1 MSTGKTLL
9 ALALSA
15 LLPAGAAWAAN
26 NDTLI
31 YCSEASPESFNP
43 QIASSGPSFVAS
55 SQVLYNRLINFDPV
69 KNTPVPSLAESWTIS
84 PDGKTYTFTLR
95 KGVKFNSNK
104 YFKPTRDFNADDVI
118 FSVMRQKD
126 PKHPYHNVSQGNYEY
141 FNDVGLDKLI
151 QDVKKVD
158 DYHVQFTLS
167 EPNAA
172 FLADWGMDFASI
184 LSAEYADA
192 MLKKGTPENVDTWP
206 IGTGPY
212 VLQQY
217 KVDSLIRYVA
227 NPNYW
232 DGEVPTKHLI
242 FSITPNVETRLAKLQ
257 TNECQ
262 IIPAPSPVQF
272 EVIKNNKDLTL
283 HSVDALNVGYLAFN
297 TEKKPFDNVLVRQAL
312 NYATDKKA
320 IVNAVFMGSGTVAK
334 SPIPPNMMGFNNE
347 LKDYSYDPE
356 KAKALLKQA
365 GLEKGADVTLWSMPV
380 QRPYN
385 PNSRRI
391 AEMIQS
397 DWAKVGVKAKIVS
410 YEWGEYLSG
419 MRKGEHDSALFGWMS
434 DNGDPDN
441 FADVLLGCNS
451 IKTGSNAARWCDKDY
466 DSLVQKA
473 KLTSNPAERA
483 KLYGQAQEIF
493 YQQAPWIALANG
505 KTFYATRSNVTGYS
519 VSLMGSDF
527 SKAKLNKHFIAGWR
541 LRLTRPT
548 FCTRRPGKRS
558 ATGHVRRSDNVTFKR
573 RDRPRGCRHRRE
585 RDCPYER
592 TAD

>member
-1 MSTGKTLL
+1 MTTGKTLL
-9 ALALSA
+9 ALALST
-15 LLPAGAAWAAN
+15 LLPASAAFAAS

-55 SQVLYNRLINFDPV
+55 SQVLYNRLVTFDPV
-69 KNTPVPSLAESWTIS
+69 KNTPVPSLATEWKVSD
-84 PDGKTYTFTLR
+84 DGKTWTFTLR
-95 KGVKFNSNK
+95 QGVKFNSNK

-118 FSVMRQKD
+118 FSVMRQMD
-126 PKHPYHNVSQGNYEY
+126 AKHPYHNVSQGNYEY
-141 FNDVGLDKLI
+141 FTDVGLDKLI
-151 QDVKKVD
+151 KVVKKVD
-158 DYHVQFTLS
+158 DNHVQFVLN

-192 MLKKGTPENVDTWP
+192 MLKKGTPENVDNWP

-212 VLQQY
+212 ALQQY
-217 KVDSLIRYVA
+217 KTDALIRYIA

-232 DGEVPTKHLI
+232 DGPVPTKHLI
-242 FSITPNVETRLAKLQ
+242 FSITPDVQTRLAKLQ

-262 IIPAPSPVQF
+262 IIPAPAPVQF
-272 EVIKNNKDLTL
+272 EQIKKNKDLTL
-283 HSVDALNVGYLAFN
+283 HTVEALNVGYLAFN

-320 IVNAVFMGSGTVAK
+320 IVNAVFLGSASVAK
-334 SPIPPNMMGFNNE
+334 SPLPPNMLGYKKE
-347 LKDYSYDPE
+347 LPEYSYDPE

-365 GLEKGADVTLWSMPV
+365 GLEKGFEATLWSMPV

-419 MRKGEHDSALFGWMS
+419 MRKGEHDTALFGWMS

-441 FADVLLGCNS
+441 FADTLLGCDS
-451 IKTGSNAARWCDKDY
+451 VKTGSNAARWCDKPY
-466 DSLVQKA
+466 DDLVKKA
-473 KLTSNPAERA
+473 KLVSDPAERA

-493 YQQAPWIALANG
+493 YKQAPWIPLANG

-527 SKAKLNKHFIAGWR
+527 SKAKLN
-541 LRLTRPT
+541 
-548 FCTRRPGKRS
+548 
-558 ATGHVRRSDNVTFKR
+558 
-573 RDRPRGCRHRRE
+573 
-585 RDCPYER
+585 
-592 TAD
+592 

>member
-1 MSTGKTLL
+1 MKTGKTLL
-9 ALALSA
+9 GLLLSA
-15 LLPAGAAWAAN
+15 LLPASAIAAN
-26 NDTLI
+26 SDTII

-55 SQVLYNRLINFDPV
+55 SQVLYNRLVNFDP
-69 KNTPVPSLAESWTIS
+69 KTNTPVPSLATEWKVS
-84 PDGKTYTFTLR
+84 PDGKTWTFTLR

-104 YFKPTRDFNADDVI
+104 FFKPTRDFNADDVI

-126 PKHPYHNVSQGNYEY
+126 ASHPYHKVSQGNYEY
-141 FNDVGLDKLI
+141 FQDVGLDKLI
-151 QDVKKVD
+151 TDVKKLD

-192 MLKKGTPENVDTWP
+192 MLKKGTPENVDNWP

-212 VLQQY
+212 ALQQY
-217 KVDSLIRYVA
+217 KVDSLIRYIA
-227 NPNYW
+227 NPSYW

-242 FSITPNVETRLAKLQ
+242 FSITPNVETRLAKLK

-272 EVIKNNKDLTL
+272 EQIKADKNLTL
-283 HSVDALNVGYLAFN
+283 HSVEALNVGYLAFN

-312 NYATDKKA
+312 NYAVDKKS
-320 IVNAVFMGSGTVAK
+320 IINAVFMGSGSVAK
-334 SPIPPNMMGFNNE
+334 SPIPPNMMGFNKD
-347 LKDYSYDPE
+347 LKDYDYDPQ

-365 GLEKGADVTLWSMPV
+365 GLEKGFEATLWSMPV

-385 PNSRRI
+385 PNSKRI

-419 MRKGEHDSALFGWMS
+419 IRKGEHDAALYGWMS

-441 FADVLLGCNS
+441 FADVLLSCDS
-451 IKTGSNAARWCDKDY
+451 IQSGSNAARWCDKPYTALID
-466 DSLVQKA
+466 QA
-473 KLTSNPAERA
+473 KRVSAPEERA
-483 KLYGQAQEIF
+483 KLYEQAQEIF
-493 YQQAPWIALANG
+493 YQQAPWVPLANG
-505 KTFYATRSNVTGYS
+505 RTFYATRSNVTGYS

-527 SKAKLNKHFIAGWR
+527 SKAKIH
-541 LRLTRPT
+541 
-548 FCTRRPGKRS
+548 
-558 ATGHVRRSDNVTFKR
+558 
-573 RDRPRGCRHRRE
+573 
-585 RDCPYER
+585 
-592 TAD
+592 

>member
-15 LLPAGAAWAAN
+15 VLPTGAALAAN
-26 NDTLI
+26 NDTI
-31 YCSEASPESFNP
+31 VYCSEASPESFNP

-69 KNTPVPSLAESWTIS
+69 KNTPVPSLATDWTIS
-84 PDGKTYTFTLR
+84 EDGKTYTFTLR
-95 KGVKFNSNK
+95 QGVKFNSNK
-104 YFKPTRDFNADDVI
+104 FFKPTRDFNADDVI
-118 FSVMRQKD
+118 FSVLRQKEAT
-126 PKHPYHNVSQGNYEY
+126 HPYHNVSQGSYEY
-141 FNDVGLDKLI
+141 FNDVGFDKLI
-151 QDVKKVD
+151 KEVKKVD
-158 DYHVQFTLS
+158 DYHVQFVLS
-167 EPNAA
+167 EQNAA

-192 MLKKGTPENVDTWP
+192 MLKKGTPENVDNWP

-217 KVDSLIRYVA
+217 KQDSQIRYLA

-232 DGEVPTKHLI
+232 DGEVPTTHLI
-242 FSITPNVETRLAKLQ
+242 FSITPNVQTRMAKLQ

-272 EVIKNNKDLTL
+272 DEIKKNKDLTL
-283 HSVDALNVGYLAFN
+283 HAVEALNVGYLAFN

-312 NYATDKKA
+312 NYATDKQA
-320 IVNAVFMGSGTVAK
+320 IVKAVFLGSAKVAK
-334 SPIPPNMMGFNNE
+334 SPIPPNMMGFNPE
-347 LKDYSYDPE
+347 LKDYAYDPE

-365 GLEKGADVTLWSMPV
+365 GQEKGFEVTLWSMPV

-451 IKTGSNAARWCDKDY
+451 IKTGSNAARWCDKEY

-473 KLTSNPAERA
+473 KLVSKPEERV
-483 KLYGQAQEIF
+483 KLYQQAQEIY

-505 KTFYATRSNVTGYS
+505 KTFYATRNNVTGYS

-527 SKAKLNKHFIAGWR
+527 SKAKLN
-541 LRLTRPT
+541 
-548 FCTRRPGKRS
+548 
-558 ATGHVRRSDNVTFKR
+558 
-573 RDRPRGCRHRRE
+573 
-585 RDCPYER
+585 
-592 TAD
+592 

>member
-1 MSTGKTLL
+1 VLRLAPDKKVKQGDTMSTGKTLL
-9 ALALSA
+9 ALALST
-15 LLPAGAAWAAN
+15 LLPASAAMAAA

-43 QIASSGPSFVAS
+43 QIASSGPTFVAS

-69 KNTPVPSLAESWTIS
+69 KNTPTPSLATEWKIS

-95 KGVKFNSNK
+95 QGVKFNSNK
-104 YFKPTRDFNADDVI
+104 NFKPTRDFNADDVV
-118 FSVMRQKD
+118 FSVLRQKD
-126 PKHPYHNVSQGNYEY
+126 ANHPYHKVSQGNYEY
-141 FNDVGLDKLI
+141 FHDVGLDKLI
-151 QDVKKVD
+151 KEVKKLD
-158 DYHVQFTLS
+158 DYHVQFVLS

-192 MLKKGTPENVDTWP
+192 MMKKGTPEYVDTWP

-217 KVDSLIRYVA
+217 KVDSLIRYAA

-242 FSITPNVETRLAKLQ
+242 FSITPNVQTRLAKLQ

-262 IIPAPSPVQF
+262 IIPAPAPVQF
-272 EVIKNNKDLTL
+272 DEINKNKDLTL
-283 HSVDALNVGYLAFN
+283 HKVDALNVGYLAFN
-297 TEKKPFDNVLVRQAL
+297 TEKKPLDNVLVRQAL

-320 IVNAVFMGSGTVAK
+320 IVNAVFLGSATVAK
-334 SPIPPNMMGFNNE
+334 SPLPPNMLGFD
-347 LKDYSYDPE
+347 KDLQDYGYDLQ

-365 GLEKGADVTLWSMPV
+365 GLEKGFEITLWSMPV

-385 PNSRRI
+385 PNSKRI
-391 AEMIQS
+391 AEMLQS
-397 DWAKVGVKAKIVS
+397 DWEKVGVKAKIVS
-410 YEWGEYLSG
+410 YEWGEYLAG
-419 MRKGEHDSALFGWMS
+419 MRKGEHDTALFGWMS

-441 FADVLLGCNS
+441 FAEVLLGCNS
-451 IKTGSNAARWCDKDY
+451 IKTGSNAARWCDKTY
-466 DSLVQKA
+466 DGLVQQA
-473 KLTSNPAERA
+473 RLTSVPAERA

-505 KTFYATRSNVTGYS
+505 KTFYATRSNVSGYS

-527 SKAKLNKHFIAGWR
+527 SKAKLN
-541 LRLTRPT
+541 
-548 FCTRRPGKRS
+548 
-558 ATGHVRRSDNVTFKR
+558 
-573 RDRPRGCRHRRE
+573 
-585 RDCPYER
+585 
-592 TAD
+592 

>member
-9 ALALSA
+9 ALALST
-15 LLPAGAAWAAN
+15 LLPASAAMAAA

-43 QIASSGPSFVAS
+43 QIASSGPTFVAS

-69 KNTPVPSLAESWTIS
+69 NNTPTPSLATEWKIS

-95 KGVKFNSNK
+95 QGVKFNSNK
-104 YFKPTRDFNADDVI
+104 NFKPTRDFNADDVL
-118 FSVMRQKD
+118 FSVLRQKD
-126 PKHPYHNVSQGNYEY
+126 PNHPYHKVSQGNYEY
-141 FNDVGLDKLI
+141 FHDVGLDTLI
-151 QDVKKVD
+151 KEVKKLD
-158 DYHVQFTLS
+158 DYHVQFVLS

-172 FLADWGMDFASI
+172 FLADWGMDFASL

-192 MLKKGTPENVDTWP
+192 MLKKGTPEYVDTWP

-217 KVDSLIRYVA
+217 KVDSLIRYAA

-242 FSITPNVETRLAKLQ
+242 FSITPNVQTRLAKLQ

-262 IIPAPSPVQF
+262 IIPAPAPVQF
-272 EVIKNNKDLTL
+272 DEINNNKDLTL
-283 HSVDALNVGYLAFN
+283 HKVDALNVGYLAFN
-297 TEKKPFDNVLVRQAL
+297 TEKKPLDNVLVRQAL

-320 IVNAVFMGSGTVAK
+320 IVNAVFLGSATVAK
-334 SPIPPNMMGFNNE
+334 SPLPPNMLGFD
-347 LKDYSYDPE
+347 KDLQDYGYDPQ

-365 GLEKGADVTLWSMPV
+365 GLEKGFEITLWSMPV

-385 PNSRRI
+385 PNSKRI
-391 AEMIQS
+391 AEMLQS
-397 DWAKVGVKAKIVS
+397 DWEKVGVKAKIVS
-410 YEWGEYLSG
+410 YEWGEYLAG
-419 MRKGEHDSALFGWMS
+419 MRKGEHDTALFGWMS

-441 FADVLLGCNS
+441 FAEVLLGCNS
-451 IKTGSNAARWCDKDY
+451 IKTGSNAARWCDKTY
-466 DSLVQKA
+466 DGLVQRA
-473 KLTSNPAERA
+473 RLTSVPAERA

-505 KTFYATRSNVTGYS
+505 KTFYATRSNVSGYS

-527 SKAKLNKHFIAGWR
+527 SKAKLN
-541 LRLTRPT
+541 
-548 FCTRRPGKRS
+548 
-558 ATGHVRRSDNVTFKR
+558 
-573 RDRPRGCRHRRE
+573 
-585 RDCPYER
+585 
-592 TAD
+592 

>member
-1 MSTGKTLL
+1 MTTGKTLL
-9 ALALSA
+9 ALALST
-15 LLPAGAAWAAN
+15 LLPASAAFAAS

-55 SQVLYNRLINFDPV
+55 SQVLYNRLVTFDPV
-69 KNTPVPSLAESWTIS
+69 KNTPVPSLATEWKVSD
-84 PDGKTYTFTLR
+84 DGKTWTFTLR
-95 KGVKFNSNK
+95 QGVKFNSNK

-118 FSVMRQKD
+118 FSVMRQMD
-126 PKHPYHNVSQGNYEY
+126 AKHPYHNVSKGNYEY
-141 FNDVGLDKLI
+141 FTDVGLDKLI
-151 QDVKKVD
+151 KEVKKVD
-158 DYHVQFTLS
+158 DYHVQFVLN

-192 MLKKGTPENVDTWP
+192 MLKKGTPENVDNWP

-212 VLQQY
+212 ALQQY
-217 KVDSLIRYVA
+217 KTDALIRYIA

-232 DGEVPTKHLI
+232 EGPVPTMHLI
-242 FSITPNVETRLAKLQ
+242 FSITPDVQTRLAKLQ

-262 IIPAPSPVQF
+262 IIPAPAPVQF
-272 EVIKNNKDLTL
+272 EQIKKNKDLTL
-283 HSVDALNVGYLAFN
+283 HTVEALNVGYLAFN

-320 IVNAVFMGSGTVAK
+320 IVNAVFLGSASVAK
-334 SPIPPNMMGFNNE
+334 SPLPPNMLGYN
-347 LKDYSYDPE
+347 KDLPEYSYDPE

-365 GLEKGADVTLWSMPV
+365 GLEKGFEATLWSMPV

-419 MRKGEHDSALFGWMS
+419 MRKGEHDTALFGWMS

-441 FADVLLGCNS
+441 FADTLLGCDS
-451 IKTGSNAARWCDKDY
+451 VKTGSNAARWCDKPY
-466 DSLVQKA
+466 DDLVKKA
-473 KLTSNPAERA
+473 KLVSDPAERA
-483 KLYGQAQEIF
+483 KLYGQAQDIF
-493 YQQAPWIALANG
+493 YKQAPWIPLANG

-527 SKAKLNKHFIAGWR
+527 SKAKLN
-541 LRLTRPT
+541 
-548 FCTRRPGKRS
+548 
-558 ATGHVRRSDNVTFKR
+558 
-573 RDRPRGCRHRRE
+573 
-585 RDCPYER
+585 
-592 TAD
+592 

>member
-15 LLPAGAAWAAN
+15 LLPAGAAWSAN

-69 KNTPVPSLAESWTIS
+69 KNMPIPSLATEWKIS
-84 PDGKTYTFTLR
+84 PDGLTYTFTLR
-95 KGVKFNSNK
+95 QGVKFNSNK
-104 YFKPTRDFNADDVI
+104 FFKPTRDFNADDVV
-118 FSVMRQKD
+118 FSVLRQKD
-126 PKHPYHNVSQGNYEY
+126 ASHPYHNVSQGSYEY
-141 FNDVGLDKLI
+141 FHDVGLDSLI
-151 QDVKKVD
+151 KEVKKVD
-158 DYHVQFTLS
+158 DYHVQFVLN

-192 MLKKGTPENVDTWP
+192 MLKKGTPENVDNWP

-212 VLQQY
+212 ALQQY
-217 KVDSLIRYVA
+217 KVDSLIRYIA

-242 FSITPNVETRLAKLQ
+242 FSITPNVQTRLAKLQ

-272 EVIKNNKDLTL
+272 AEITKNKDLTL
-283 HSVDALNVGYLAFN
+283 HKVDALNVGYLAFN

-312 NYATDKKA
+312 NYATDKQA
-320 IVNAVFMGSGTVAK
+320 IIKAVFLDSGTVAK
-334 SPIPPNMMGFNNE
+334 SPIPPNMLGFDKN
-347 LKDYSYDPE
+347 LKDYTYDPE

-365 GLEKGADVTLWSMPV
+365 GLEKGFEATLWSMPV

-397 DWAKVGVKAKIVS
+397 DWAKVGVKANIVS

-419 MRKGEHDSALFGWMS
+419 MRKGEHDTALFGWMS

-441 FADVLLGCNS
+441 FAGTLLGCGS
-451 IKTGSNAARWCDKDY
+451 IKSGSNAARWCNKEY
-466 DSLVQKA
+466 DGVVKKA
-473 KLTSNPAERA
+473 LLASDPAKRA
-483 KLYGQAQEIF
+483 ALYGKAQAIYF
-493 YQQAPWIALANG
+493 QQAPWIALANG
-505 KTFYATRSNVTGYS
+505 KTFYATRSNVKGYS

-527 SKAKLNKHFIAGWR
+527 SKTKIN
-541 LRLTRPT
+541 
-548 FCTRRPGKRS
+548 
-558 ATGHVRRSDNVTFKR
+558 
-573 RDRPRGCRHRRE
+573 
-585 RDCPYER
+585 
-592 TAD
+592 

>member
-1 MSTGKTLL
+1 MSSRKTLL

-15 LLPAGAAWAAN
+15 LLPTSAALAAN

-55 SQVLYNRLINFDPV
+55 SQVLYNRLINFDP
-69 KNTPVPSLAESWTIS
+69 KTNTPVPSLATSWTVS
-84 PDGKTYTFTLR
+84 PDGKTWTFKLR
-95 KGVKFNSNK
+95 EGVKFNSNK
-104 YFKPTRDFNADDVI
+104 FFTPTRDFNADDVI

-126 PKHPYHNVSQGNYEY
+126 ANHPYHKVSQGNYEY
-141 FNDVGLDKLI
+141 FTDVGLDKLI
-151 QDVKKVD
+151 KEVKKLD
-158 DYHVQFTLS
+158 DHQVQFVLT

-192 MLKKGTPENVDTWP
+192 MMKKGTPENVDNWP

-212 VLQQY
+212 ALQQY
-217 KVDSLIRYVA
+217 KVDSLIRYIA

-232 DGEVPTKHLI
+232 DGAVPTKHLI
-242 FSITPNVETRLAKLQ
+242 FSITPNVQTRLAKLQ

-262 IIPAPSPVQF
+262 IIPAPAPVQF
-272 EVIKNNKDLTL
+272 EEIKKDKNLTL
-283 HSVDALNVGYLAFN
+283 HTVDALNVGYLAFN
-297 TEKKPFDNVLVRQAL
+297 TEKKPFNDVKVRQAL

-320 IVNAVFMGSGTVAK
+320 IVDAVFLGSATVAK
-334 SPIPPNMMGFNNE
+334 SPIPPNMLGYK
-347 LKDYSYDPE
+347 KDLADYPYDVE
-356 KAKALLKQA
+356 KAKALLKEA
-365 GLEKGADVTLWSMPV
+365 GLEKGFEATLWSMPV

-410 YEWGEYLSG
+410 WEWGEYLSG
-419 MRKGEHDSALFGWMS
+419 MRKGEHDTALFGWMS

-451 IKTGSNAARWCDKDY
+451 IKTGSNAARWCDKGYND
-466 DSLVQKA
+466 LVEKA
-473 KLTSNPAERA
+473 KLVSDPAERV

-493 YQQAPWIALANG
+493 HQQAPWIALANG
-505 KTFYATRSNVTGYS
+505 KTFFATRSNVTGYS

-527 SKAKLNKHFIAGWR
+527 SKAKLN
-541 LRLTRPT
+541 
-548 FCTRRPGKRS
+548 
-558 ATGHVRRSDNVTFKR
+558 
-573 RDRPRGCRHRRE
+573 
-585 RDCPYER
+585 
-592 TAD
+592 

>member
-9 ALALSA
+9 ALALSS

-167 EPNAA
+167 E
-172 FLADWGMDFASI
+172 
-184 LSAEYADA
+184 ADA

-232 DGEVPTKHLI
+232 EGEVPTKHLI

-272 EVIKNNKDLTL
+272 DAIKNNKDLTL
-283 HSVDALNVGYLAFN
+283 HAVDALNVGYLAFN

-312 NYATDKKA
+312 NYATDKQA
-320 IVNAVFMGSGTVAK
+320 IVKAVFLDSGSVAK
-334 SPIPPNMMGFNNE
+334 SPIPSTMLGYK
-347 LKDYSYDPE
+347 KDLPDYDYDPQ

-365 GLEKGADVTLWSMPV
+365 GLEQGAEVTLWSMPV

-385 PNSRRI
+385 PNSKRI
-391 AEMIQS
+391 AEMIQN

-410 YEWGEYLSG
+410 YEWGEYLAG
-419 MRKGEHDSALFGWMS
+419 MRKGEHDSALYGWMS

-441 FADVLLGCNS
+441 FAGTLLSCDN
-451 IKTGSNAARWCDKDY
+451 IQTGSNAARWCDKSY
-466 DSLVQKA
+466 DALVKKA
-473 KLTSNPAERA
+473 LLVSDPQARA
-483 KLYGQAQEIF
+483 KLYEQAQEIF
-493 YQQAPWIALANG
+493 YQQAPWITLATG
-505 KTFYATRSNVTGYS
+505 KTFYATRSNVSGYT
-519 VSLMGSDF
+519 VSMMGSDF
-527 SKAKLNKHFIAGWR
+527 SKAKLN
-541 LRLTRPT
+541 
-548 FCTRRPGKRS
+548 
-558 ATGHVRRSDNVTFKR
+558 
-573 RDRPRGCRHRRE
+573 
-585 RDCPYER
+585 
-592 TAD
+592 

>member
-9 ALALSA
+9 ALALST
-15 LLPAGAAWAAN
+15 LLPASAAWAAS
-26 NDTLI
+26 NDTII

-43 QIASSGPSFVAS
+43 QIASSGPTFVAS
-55 SQVLYNRLINFDPV
+55 SQVLYNRLVTFDPV
-69 KNTPVPSLAESWTIS
+69 KNTPVPSLATDWKVSE
-84 PDGKTYTFTLR
+84 DGKTWTFTLR
-95 KGVKFNSNK
+95 QGVKFNSNK
-104 YFKPTRDFNADDVI
+104 YFKPTRDFNADDVV
-118 FSVMRQKD
+118 FSVMRQMD

-141 FNDVGLDKLI
+141 FTDVGLDKLI
-151 QDVKKVD
+151 KEVKKID
-158 DYHVQFTLS
+158 DNHVQFVLN

-192 MLKKGTPENVDTWP
+192 MLKKGTPENVDNWP

-212 VLQQY
+212 ALQQY
-217 KVDSLIRYVA
+217 KTDAQIRYIA
-227 NPNYW
+227 NPQYW
-232 DGEVPTKHLI
+232 EGEVPTKHLI
-242 FSITPNVETRLAKLQ
+242 FSITPDVQTRLAKLQ

-262 IIPAPSPVQF
+262 IIPAPAPVQF
-272 EVIKNNKDLTL
+272 DQIKNNKDLTL
-283 HSVDALNVGYLAFN
+283 HTVDALNVGYLAFN

-312 NYATDKKA
+312 NYATDKQA
-320 IVNAVFMGSGTVAK
+320 IVNAVFLGSGTVAK
-334 SPIPPNMMGFNNE
+334 SPLPPNMLGFNKD

-365 GLEKGADVTLWSMPV
+365 GLEKGFEATLWSMPV

-391 AEMIQS
+391 AEMIQA

-410 YEWGEYLSG
+410 YEWGEYLAG
-419 MRKGEHDSALFGWMS
+419 MRKGEHDTALFGWMS

-451 IKTGSNAARWCDKDY
+451 IKTGSNAARWCDKGY
-466 DSLVQKA
+466 DGLVQKA
-473 KLTSNPAERA
+473 KLTADPATRA

-505 KTFYATRSNVTGYS
+505 KTFYATRSNVSGYT

-527 SKAKLNKHFIAGWR
+527 SKAKLN
-541 LRLTRPT
+541 
-548 FCTRRPGKRS
+548 
-558 ATGHVRRSDNVTFKR
+558 
-573 RDRPRGCRHRRE
+573 
-585 RDCPYER
+585 
-592 TAD
+592 